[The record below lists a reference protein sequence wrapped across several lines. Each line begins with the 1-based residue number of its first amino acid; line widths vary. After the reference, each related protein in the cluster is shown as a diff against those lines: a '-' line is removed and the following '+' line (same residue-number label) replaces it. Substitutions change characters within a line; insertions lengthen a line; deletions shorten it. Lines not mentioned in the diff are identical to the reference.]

1 MPRKSAK
8 IDPNQGDKREI
19 ENQNLS
25 KKEKEVENR
34 DLNQDKGKEV
44 IAISLE
50 KIE

>member
-8 IDPNQGDKREI
+8 IDQNQGDKREI

-34 DLNQDKGKEV
+34 DLNLDKRKEAT
-44 IAISLE
+44 AISLG